1 MTLSQGHVK
10 EGIQISSSRFVVE
23 YSLGNQQQQQ
33 QWKAFERFVVG
44 D

>member
-33 QWKAFERFVVG
+33 WKAFERFVVG